1 MDNNIEQKISD
12 YIDDLNNEVKPSEQ
26 NEMNTSKEYEELMDT
41 VRRVK
46 SLKEPEYPGEDFS
59 HKLTASLREGRE
71 KNKIKYPWIMRT
83 AAVAAMVAVVF
94 LVNMFLPET
103 KGNMVSAMEKAW
115 KELNAYHGIIEVT
128 EVNGQGEEILQGKR
142 EAFANQNGQYYLK
155 EMEGSAKGMIT
166 VNNGEKK
173 WQIHEKNKEIHVFS
187 AFPDGYRFTFEL
199 GKEVKNVKNALDIK
213 AIGEENILGRK
224 TSKIEVTSMG
234 GAIYYLW
241 IDKETNL
248 PLQKETAMKNGIS
261 YRITYTE
268 IEYLDAIPEEFL
280 AYDVPQGFKVIDEKA
295 EQVMDNME
303 EARELLGFDPMILR
317 EPPKGYTLDTIGVE
331 TKNNRLKLYYK
342 NGKHTVIISK
352 GKSDGELKSDS
363 SAMIGKV
370 NGNTAQ
376 IYESVDN
383 REGFLTGGGAYANMT
398 DINMV
403 RWIEAGYEY
412 YVMGNIDVKEM
423 KEFVDEIS
431 QGELMIP
438 EQKEDTGKGE
448 ISVNVNMEIEESDQK
463 SVDGGNSSWKLDP
476 AYVTQVFVSLLIMPD
491 GIEGDYPIAYEDI
504 IVEENSGIDAVAVI
518 HNEKP
523 PAG

>member
-142 EAFANQNGQYYLK
+142 EVFANQNGQYYLK

-213 AIGEENILGRK
+213 ENIE
-224 TSKIEVTSMG
+224 EVT
-234 GAIYYLW
+234 
-241 IDKETNL
+241 
-248 PLQKETAMKNGIS
+248 
-261 YRITYTE
+261 
-268 IEYLDAIPEEFL
+268 
-280 AYDVPQGFKVIDEKA
+280 
-295 EQVMDNME
+295 
-303 EARELLGFDPMILR
+303 
-317 EPPKGYTLDTIGVE
+317 
-331 TKNNRLKLYYK
+331 
-342 NGKHTVIISK
+342 
-352 GKSDGELKSDS
+352 
-363 SAMIGKV
+363 
-370 NGNTAQ
+370 
-376 IYESVDN
+376 
-383 REGFLTGGGAYANMT
+383 
-398 DINMV
+398 
-403 RWIEAGYEY
+403 
-412 YVMGNIDVKEM
+412 
-423 KEFVDEIS
+423 
-431 QGELMIP
+431 
-438 EQKEDTGKGE
+438 
-448 ISVNVNMEIEESDQK
+448 
-463 SVDGGNSSWKLDP
+463 
-476 AYVTQVFVSLLIMPD
+476 
-491 GIEGDYPIAYEDI
+491 
-504 IVEENSGIDAVAVI
+504 
-518 HNEKP
+518 
-523 PAG
+523 